1 MRNKNKWLILG
12 MSAALSGSIL
22 TGCMGPSPSEKA
34 YEALENV
41 VSKESSFKKEQKPLL
56 ELEQKENKIYNQIIA
71 LGMKDF
77 EKIKSL
83 SGDALKLVA
92 DRKERIETE
101 RKSIA
106 ESEKAFKDAEEA
118 LGEIEDGKAKKE
130 AAEVKKLMNDRYR
143 SYNELAES
151 YKAAIALDEELY
163 KMFQNK
169 ELKLED
175 LEAHISKINA
185 SYKEVMKL
193 NTTFNEYTEK
203 YNKAKKAFYQAAEI
217 KVDQ

>member
-1 MRNKNKWLILG
+1 MFG

-22 TGCMGPSPSEKA
+22 TGCMGPSPSEQA

-41 VSKESSFKKEQKPLL
+41 VSKESPFKKEQQPLL

-77 EKIKSL
+77 EKIKTL

-92 DRKERIETE
+92 DRKDRIETE
-101 RKSIA
+101 QKSIA

-118 LGEIEDGKAKKE
+118 LGKIEDGKAEKE
-130 AAEVKKLMNDRYR
+130 ADELKKLMHDRYN
-143 SYNELAES
+143 SYNELAKS
-151 YKAAIALDEELY
+151 YKSAIALDEELY

-185 SYKEVMKL
+185 SYKEVMEL
-193 NTTFNEYTEK
+193 NKKFNEYTEQ
-203 YNKAKKAFYQAAEI
+203 YNTAKKAFYKAADI